1 MLRPSLVRRQQ
12 SAAPKACHLLIFSVG
27 GRKLAVNTDEV
38 ASIAAWKGSIP
49 VPSRTPFVSAVV
61 RRETDVFPVFDLA
74 ELLHV
79 RVQGGDLLCLTAK
92 HPQGAMA
99 ICIDEDMPVLHTLD
113 MSEIQAYQG
122 GEFDAVG
129 SFASGFDQI
138 PIMSFAKLGLA

>member
-1 MLRPSLVRRQQ
+1 MLRPSLARRQQ
-12 SAAPKACHLLIFSVG
+12 SAPKACHLLIFTVG
-27 GRKLAVNTDEV
+27 GRKLAVNTDDV

-61 RRETDVFPVFDLA
+61 RREADVFPVFDLE

-79 RVQGGDLLCLTAK
+79 RVQGDDLLCLTAK

-99 ICIDEDMPVLHTLD
+99 ICIDEEMPVLHTLNP
-113 MSEIQAYQG
+113 SAIQAYQG

-138 PIMSFAKLGLA
+138 PIISLAKLALA